1 MSYSVIRMQK
11 IKAGGIR
18 GIQNHD
24 QRLKESHT
32 NPDIDK
38 AKSHLN
44 QDIHNP
50 DDKRTYYMRIKDRVK
65 ELDLPKA
72 PRKDAVVMCEFIATS
87 DKAFFDR
94 LSQSEQE
101 RFFKESYNFIANRYG
116 KENIVH
122 ATVHYDEKTPHL
134 HMGIVPVTK
143 DNKLSCY
150 KIFDK
155 TELTRLQADYNKYM
169 NDKGFELEKGESR
182 EGKRKHLDTQRFKA
196 ETMKE
201 EIKGLE
207 YQIDTLKNDL
217 KDFKRVYKSVRDIK
231 YTYQQIDGLKG
242 KKSVLNKANVVVP
255 EKDFE
260 MLKNA
265 AKKSATLEYELELIK
280 SEVDRLKDR
289 SKRNEAVAYKY
300 KTENEQLRDKVS
312 ELSEKITVFYRLF
325 AKHNVSEK
333 QVNALLKQ
341 TMKEM
346 QAEKIQQRSKQKSW
360 EMER

>member
-280 SEVDRLKDR
+280 SDVSRLKSR
-289 SKRNEAVAYKY
+289 EERTEKLAHKY
-300 KTENEQLRDKVS
+300 RTENEQLKDKVS
-312 ELSEKITVFYRLF
+312 AFYRLF
-325 AKHNVSEK
+325 EKSSVSAH
-333 QVNALLKQ
+333 QLDALLKK

-346 QAEKIQQRSKQKSW
+346 KAERMQQIKSKSKSW